1 MINGNVDEEAS
12 QRIFY
17 NLLLRVGAIGRYQ
30 YISLIIWA
38 TIFMISGSTTFFNPF
53 LLYQTPYKCNGLT
66 DN

>member
-1 MINGNVDEEAS
+1 
-12 QRIFY
+12 
-17 NLLLRVGAIGRYQ
+17 VGAIGRYQ